1 MQQLITWLNEHDIGD
16 LLDIGT
22 GSGAFLRFCLKH
34 AKSYQSAVGI
44 DAVETVLEEARKT
57 TAYGNVTYLTAQ
69 AEKLPFA
76 DGEFTTV
83 SMSNALHHFRS
94 PLKSLKQMK
103 RVLQPGGTLVM
114 AEVHAELTDAKQLTH
129 AMMHSL
135 KVDAD
140 KLCGQIHHDPFTT
153 VDIIDMVKA
162 SGFQVE
168 CNFIANLADSS
179 PDEDTA
185 YAYAESE
192 RAVNAIVARLCLHPE
207 LTEFKTRR
215 NQILSRAKEIGV
227 ARPDQLIVIA
237 HNPAS

>member
-1 MQQLITWLNEHDIGD
+1 MQQLAKWLNEHDIGN
-16 LLDIGT
+16 LLDVGT

-44 DAVETVLEEARKT
+44 DVVESVLEEARKT
-57 TAYGNVTYLTAQ
+57 TAYENVSYLTAQ
-69 AEKLPFA
+69 VEELPFA
-76 DGEFTTV
+76 DGEFSTI

-103 RVLQPGGTLVM
+103 RVLRPSGTLVM

-135 KVDAD
+135 RVDVD
-140 KLCGQIHHDPFTT
+140 KILGPVHHDPFTT

-162 SGFQVE
+162 TGYQIE
-168 CNFIANLADSS
+168 CSFITNLAESE
-179 PDEDTA
+179 PDAETA
-185 YAYAESE
+185 YAEVE
-192 RAVNAIVARLCLHPE
+192 RAVNAIVERLSAHPE
-207 LTEFKTRR
+207 QAEFEARK
-215 NQILSRAKEIGV
+215 NQILSRAKEYGV

-237 HNPAS
+237 HNAAT